1 MVDVMA
7 YVLRVAEHPR
17 SRTQIL
23 YAANLSFDQAKKY
36 CELLVDSGLLSK
48 LDANE
53 DGHEKFMTTS
63 NGTGF
68 LSQMSRFGSISPGE
82 SSVWERK
89 DPNA

>member
-7 YVLRVAEHPR
+7 DVLRVAERPC

-36 CELLVDSGLLSK
+36 CELLVESGLLSK
-48 LDANE
+48 LETNE
-53 DGHEKFMTTS
+53 DGRDKFMTTS

-68 LSQMSRFGSISPGE
+68 LSQMSQFGSIAPGE

-89 DPNA
+89 NAHS